1 MRNSMN
7 TYVRI
12 WHIKLSII
20 KIISTLTIC
29 TFIVRKDAFLVVVG
43 CSHRKNASFPQSFQI
58 SLEFWCI
65 FSGLR
70 PRFCFRYECKVW
82 ILVGDNLNWLN
93 FNQMSISKWCLH
105 ILMSSFGRI
114 FVTIHFYSSSRFC
127 SILAFRITSKI

>member
-7 TYVRI
+7 TYARI

-20 KIISTLTIC
+20 KIILTLTIC
-29 TFIVRKDAFLVVVG
+29 THIVRKDAVSVHDAPSSNMHLF
-43 CSHRKNASFPQSFQI
+43 RQSFKI
-58 SLEFWCI
+58 ALEFWCI

-127 SILAFRITSKI
+127 PILEFRITSKI